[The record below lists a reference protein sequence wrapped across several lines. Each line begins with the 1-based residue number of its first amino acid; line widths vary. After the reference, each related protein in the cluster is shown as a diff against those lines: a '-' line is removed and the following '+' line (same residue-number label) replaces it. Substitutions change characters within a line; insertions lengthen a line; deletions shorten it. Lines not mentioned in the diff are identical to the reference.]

1 MFYAYYYARVCTILL
16 LPKLYRVF
24 IGRTVIGRAERR
36 AKQKIK
42 QPTYLHQEKRWKAH
56 IREMVP
62 KIYAAFCLVLNEK
75 YGLTFEQIVDIL
87 AATQDLWQSDG
98 ENGFDILNACV
109 EKTGI
114 NLMR

>member
-1 MFYAYYYARVCTILL
+1 M
-16 LPKLYRVF
+16 
-24 IGRTVIGRAERR
+24 GRAERR
-36 AKQKIK
+36 AQQKIK

-62 KIYAAFCLVLNEK
+62 KIYAAFCLVLHEK

-98 ENGFDILNACV
+98 DNGFDILKACV

-114 NLMR
+114 NLMSKVTADALDVKGDAEI

>member
-1 MFYAYYYARVCTILL
+1 M
-16 LPKLYRVF
+16 
-24 IGRTVIGRAERR
+24 GRAERR
-36 AKQKIK
+36 HPEANKQA
-42 QPTYLHQEKRWKAH
+42 TYIHQEKRWKAH

-62 KIYAAFCLVLNEK
+62 KIYAAFCLVLHEK

-98 ENGFDILNACV
+98 ENGFDILKVCA

-114 NLMR
+114 NLMSKVTADALEVKGDAEI